1 MTVEQLE
8 DLGDGFSVFA
18 CGQTFVLD
26 RTRVRSAKAGHS
38 VSFLVAGT
46 DLVPRV
52 HLSATQLASIS
63 SDQMSQVLRRLVTRL
78 ACTG

>member
-1 MTVEQLE
+1 MTIEQLE
-8 DLGDGFSVFA
+8 HLGDGFSVFA

-46 DLVPRV
+46 DLAPRV
-52 HLSATQLASIS
+52 HLSAQQLAGIS
-63 SDQMSQVLRRLVTRL
+63 AEQMSGVLRRLVTRL
-78 ACTG
+78 ACNG